1 MKNKLKIL
9 FLAPGTSS
17 HSFKWINFFSKKY
30 DIHWFYET
38 SLRFKVDNIKCYK
51 IKNGISLIFQP
62 IIFFIKVLIIK
73 PDLIHIHSIS
83 KNLFISFLVVIFFRK
98 KIILNPWGSDVFFP
112 NMLVKFLQVFI
123 RNNIIFT
130 DSFIIKKKFEKKNKV
145 FKINFGVDLNF
156 FNKSNNKKALKKKI
170 IFCPRGYDPI
180 YNQFLVL
187 NFIKMYKD
195 KLKNFLFVF
204 SGSIHM
210 QEFTFFKKFIKK
222 YKLQKIVNLNGNLNK
237 IEYKKYLINSFL
249 VISASKSD
257 AGLSSSIAEAMSSKC
272 LVLCSNNRDNPYW
285 IKNNLNGFLFKDND
299 DADFK
304 KMFFYIMSLTQNEKV
319 KIELKARN
327 TQENKN
333 NFFLEM
339 DKVEKLYK
347 KIYLNS

>member
-1 MKNKLKIL
+1 MKKKLKIL

-17 HSFKWINFFSKKY
+17 HSFKWIDFFSKKHE
-30 DIHWFYET
+30 IHWFYEA
-38 SLRFKVDNIKCYK
+38 SLRSKINNIKFYK
-51 IKNGISLIFQP
+51 IRNGIYFIFQP

-83 KNLFISFLVVIFFRK
+83 KNLFISFFVVIFLK
-98 KIILNPWGSDVFFP
+98 KKVILNPWGSDVFFP
-112 NMLVKFLQVFI
+112 NKLVKYLQRLI
-123 RNNIIFT
+123 KNNIIFT
-130 DSFIIKKKFEKKNKV
+130 DSFIIKKKFEKKNEV

-156 FNKSNNKKALKKKI
+156 FNKSNNKSFKKKI

-187 NFIKMYKD
+187 NFIKNHKV
-195 KLKNFLFVF
+195 KLKKFLFVF
-204 SGSIHM
+204 SGSIHK
-210 QEFTFFKKFIKK
+210 QEFIFFKKFIKK
-222 YKLQKIVNLNGNLNK
+222 NKLEKIINLKGNLNK
-237 IEYKKYLINSFL
+237 TEYKKYLLNSFL

-299 DADFK
+299 AIDFK
-304 KMFFYIMSLTQNEKV
+304 KMFFYIASLTSSKMA
-319 KIELKARN
+319 KIGLKARR

-339 DKVEKLYK
+339 SKVEKLYN
-347 KIYLNS
+347 KIYLKN

>member
-1 MKNKLKIL
+1 MKKKLKII

-17 HSFKWINFFSKKY
+17 HSYKWIDFFSKKHE
-30 DIHWFYET
+30 IHWFYEAF
-38 SLRFKVDNIKCYK
+38 LRSKIDNIKFYK
-51 IKNGISLIFQP
+51 IRNGIYFIFQP

-83 KNLFISFLVVIFFRK
+83 KNLFISFFAVIFLK
-98 KIILNPWGSDVFFP
+98 KKVILNPWGSDVFFP
-112 NMLVKFLQVFI
+112 NMLVKYLQRFI
-123 RNNIIFT
+123 RNNVIFT

-156 FNKSNNKKALKKKI
+156 FNKSNNKSLKKKI

-187 NFIKMYKD
+187 NFIKNNKD
-195 KLKNFLFVF
+195 ELKKFLFVF
-204 SGSIHM
+204 SGSIHR
-210 QEFTFFKKFIKK
+210 QEFIFFKKFIKK
-222 YKLQKIVNLNGNLNK
+222 NKLEKIVNLKGNLNK
-237 IEYKKYLINSFL
+237 IEYRKYLLNSFL

-299 DADFK
+299 AIDFK
-304 KMFFYIMSLTQNEKV
+304 KMFFYIVSLPLNKKA
-319 KIELKARN
+319 KIVIKARR

-339 DKVEKLYK
+339 SKVEKLYN
-347 KIYLNS
+347 KIYLKS